1 FFSTRGAAP
10 GVDTLSLH
18 DALPISADRVHDG
31 DVRPEHLHL
40 VDAAGQAGAV
50 HPLVEQLLVEGLDRR
65 PALEAAPVEG
75 DQLAVLREGRGQAG
89 AAPLVPSGDELV
101 VQGTAGGLVVD
112 GHDEPPLSSCAR
124 RRATFAHPNS
134 TVTYRHGQY
143 GTGARPS
150 ANAPTVGVC
159 RASSTAG
166 APPPPSAPPRTA
178 ATGWCA
184 TPTGSCS
191 GPSTWRRRRRSCSA
205 GSARSRW
212 RPTATTGSTTGAAPA
227 ARRRRPRDDAQ
238 AAPHPEGAGRA
249 GRGRRLT
256 GASPASARWIRSTS
270 CDCSGVIGRAGA
282 RCRCRRRHRWR
293 RSAGGAGGGPSR
305 RGGRAAG

>member
-1 FFSTRGAAP
+1 QGVADRPVKEGEEPAADRVDAGVLERGDAP
-10 GVDTLSLH
+10 
-18 DALPISADRVHDG
+18 ALVGPLERERLDRVPGPRRLRLAPLDRAADRVHDG

-40 VDAAGQAGAV
+40 VDAAGQAGAL

-75 DQLAVLREGRGQAG
+75 DQLAVLREGRGEAG

-124 RRATFAHPNS
+124 RRTTFAHPNA

-159 RASSTAG
+159 RASATAG

-227 ARRRRPRDDAQ
+227 ARRRRP
-238 AAPHPEGAGRA
+238 
-249 GRGRRLT
+249 
-256 GASPASARWIRSTS
+256 
-270 CDCSGVIGRAGA
+270 
-282 RCRCRRRHRWR
+282 
-293 RSAGGAGGGPSR
+293 
-305 RGGRAAG
+305 